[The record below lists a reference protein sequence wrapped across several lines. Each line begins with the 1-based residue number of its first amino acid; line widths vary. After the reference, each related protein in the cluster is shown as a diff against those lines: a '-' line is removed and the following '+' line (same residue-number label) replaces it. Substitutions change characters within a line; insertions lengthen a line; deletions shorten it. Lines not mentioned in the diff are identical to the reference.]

1 MEINVKIKILIYG
14 RESAMNRTLS
24 ILLGTVIMYIIL
36 CVISYFI
43 IPDVDNIILS
53 RTVSGVFGVI
63 SWAIALFIVNK
74 VRKNP
79 TATNSH

>member
-1 MEINVKIKILIYG
+1 
-14 RESAMNRTLS
+14 MNRNLS
-24 ILLGTVIMYIIL
+24 ILLGTIIMYIIL

-43 IPDVDNIILS
+43 IPDVDNIVLS

-63 SWAIALFIVNK
+63 SWAIAMFIVNK

-79 TATNSH
+79 TTTNSH